1 MVKRANKQGLWV
13 GLVACILFTAYAV
26 LTSSKF
32 TIDGE
37 KQILLD
43 LGAWN
48 FTHHKYM
55 LGVYS
60 HLIVFFIGW
69 AASYLFPAPKVDDSL
84 TIYGYLK
91 ERKAAK

>member
-1 MVKRANKQGLWV
+1 M
-13 GLVACILFTAYAV
+13 
-26 LTSSKF
+26 TSSKF

-37 KQILLD
+37 KRILLD

-60 HLIVFFIGW
+60 HLIVFFVGW
-69 AASYLFPAPKVDDSL
+69 AASYLFPKKEVDDSL

-91 ERKAAK
+91 ERKNAN

>member
-1 MVKRANKQGLWV
+1 LWIGLI
-13 GLVACILFTAYAV
+13 ACILFTAYAV

-48 FTHHKYM
+48 FSHHKYM

-60 HLIVFFIGW
+60 HLIVFFVGW
-69 AASYLFPAPKVDDSL
+69 AASYLFPKPEVDESL
-84 TIYGYLK
+84 TIRGYLH
-91 ERKAAK
+91 ERKNK